1 MLIGKIAGVKLRFN
15 IFFLGLCLIY
25 TLLGMG
31 IEILVILA
39 ALLIHEVAHAIMGKA
54 LGIKVLE
61 IELLPF
67 GGQAKLED
75 FTGLQPS
82 KEIYIAL
89 AGPLISLS
97 VAAAF
102 YFLGLAEK
110 YDYVNYIIKI
120 NLLLGLFNLLPA
132 LPLDGGRILRSLL
145 SSLKG
150 FRRATAI
157 SASIGKILAVIITVY
172 GAYLIYTE
180 NYGVNFVVIGFL
192 LYWAAYRE
200 KNLLMFA
207 FMRYLISKKG
217 ELAAQGFMS
226 GEQMVGKKD
235 TLIKD
240 ILQVSRPSSYML
252 VFLIDEN
259 NNVIGVKTEAEL
271 IEHLL
276 EKGPHG
282 TLGDL

>member
-1 MLIGKIAGVKLRFN
+1 MQIGKIAGVKIRFN
-15 IFFLGLCLIY
+15 IFFLVLCLIY

-31 IEILVILA
+31 IEILVIIA
-39 ALLIHEVAHAIMGKA
+39 AVLIHEVAHAIMGKV

-75 FTGLQPS
+75 FTGLEPG

-102 YFLGLAEK
+102 YFLGLGEK
-110 YDYVNYIIKI
+110 YDYVNYVIKI

-145 SSLKG
+145 SSVKG
-150 FRRATAI
+150 FRQATAI
-157 SASIGKILAVIITVY
+157 SANIGKFLAVIIAVY
-172 GAYLIYTE
+172 GVYLIYAE
-180 NYGVNFVVIGFL
+180 NYGVNFILIGCL

-207 FMRYLISKKG
+207 FMRYLVNKKG

-226 GEQMVGKKD
+226 GEQIVSKKN

-240 ILQVSRPSSYML
+240 ILHASRPSSYML
-252 VFLIDEN
+252 VFLVDDNDNI
-259 NNVIGVKTEAEL
+259 IGIKTEAEL
-271 IEHLL
+271 IEYLL
-276 EKGPHG
+276 EKGPHT
-282 TLGDL
+282 TLGEV

>member
-1 MLIGKIAGVKLRFN
+1 MQIGKIAGVKIRFN
-15 IFFLGLCLIY
+15 IFFLVLCLIY

-31 IEILVILA
+31 IEILVIIA
-39 ALLIHEVAHAIMGKA
+39 AVLIHEVAHAIMGKV

-75 FTGLQPS
+75 FTGLEPG

-102 YFLGLAEK
+102 YFLGLGEK
-110 YDYVNYIIKI
+110 YDYVNYVIKI

-145 SSLKG
+145 SSVKG
-150 FRRATAI
+150 FRQATAI
-157 SASIGKILAVIITVY
+157 SANIGKFLAVIIAVY
-172 GAYLIYTE
+172 GVYLIYAE
-180 NYGVNFVVIGFL
+180 NYGVNFLLIGCL

-207 FMRYLISKKG
+207 FMRYLVNKKG

-226 GEQMVGKKD
+226 GEQIVSKKN

-240 ILQVSRPSSYML
+240 ILHASRPSSYML
-252 VFLIDEN
+252 VFLVDDNDNI
-259 NNVIGVKTEAEL
+259 IGIKTEAEL
-271 IEHLL
+271 IEYLL
-276 EKGPHG
+276 EKGPHA
-282 TLGDL
+282 TLGEV